1 MVKCRLLLLF
11 GLLPLAFADVAQA
24 QRTPSMREMIE
35 LTDLSSVAISP
46 DGRMVAFREESASIE
61 RNAHDLA
68 WFVVPVDGSAPPR
81 RLADAGEGS
90 WLNGTLL
97 SEPPVWS
104 ADSCFILYRAVIDG
118 EVQVWRAAADG
129 SGVARVTREA
139 GNVIDMMLGADGH
152 TIIYRVGASR
162 EDIVRAER
170 EEYDRGVLI
179 DASVDPS
186 RPLYRGGRIDGRQA
200 TERLKGF
207 WFGHG
212 GLLADQAPHVRA
224 VDIISG
230 VAQDA
235 NAAES
240 ARLAPRLDYFDKLDG
255 RFLVARVSS
264 GDARGTAYVLSSGS
278 THELLVTHGQGL
290 QDAIRCHAAACVGQ
304 RIRSVTWQGGS
315 NALVF
320 ETGDGSGNSNLYR
333 WDVATGAALTLAS
346 GQGMLNGGRDQS
358 EGCAVGA
365 RSMVCVAA
373 DADVPPHL
381 VAIDL
386 DSARTRPL
394 AEPNRALAG
403 LSPHFRPIDWAD
415 GSGRRFTG
423 QLLMPEHATGPVPL
437 FVTYYSCGG
446 YLRGGLGDE
455 FPLRELAR
463 HGIAALCINRYPAP
477 DGVGDQVGAYRIA
490 QSGIEAVVDLL
501 ARDGTIDRSKVG
513 MGGVSFG
520 GESTIWIA
528 MHSRLLAATSI
539 ANVLLTPT
547 YYWFNA
553 VKGREIPKVL
563 QTGWGIGDPD
573 QDRRGWRDLSPAFNA
588 DKIRTP
594 LLMQLPELE
603 YRPNV
608 ELLARLQQAGTQ
620 VELWAF
626 PDEVHVKWQPR
637 HQLAANERNLDWFRY
652 WLQGWIDPDPAKAA
666 QYSRWQA
673 YGVPGAAIDPSHPR
687 AQASASMIGS
697 RR

>member
-1 MVKCRLLLLF
+1 MVKRRLSLTFALLA
-11 GLLPLAFADVAQA
+11 LAGVVHA
-24 QRTPSMREMIE
+24 QRPPSMREMIE

-68 WFVVPVDGSAPPR
+68 WFVVPVDGSAPRR
-81 RLADAGEGS
+81 RLADAGEGN

-104 ADSCFILYRAVIDG
+104 ADSRFILYRAVIDG

-129 SGVARVTREA
+129 SGVARITHEA

-152 TIIYRVGASR
+152 TITYRVGASR
-162 EDIVRAER
+162 DAIVRAER
-170 EEYDRGVLI
+170 EEYDQGVLI

-186 RPLYRGGRIDGRQA
+186 RPLYRGGRIDGRSA

-212 GLLADQAPHVRA
+212 GLLADQAPHVRT
-224 VDIISG
+224 VDIASG
-230 VAQDA
+230 FARDA

-240 ARLAPRLDYFDKLDG
+240 ARLAPRLDYFGKLDG
-255 RFLVARVSS
+255 RFLIASVSS

-278 THELLVTHGQGL
+278 THELLVAHGTGL
-290 QDAIRCHAAACVGQ
+290 LDAIRCRAAACVGQ
-304 RIRSVTWQGGS
+304 RIRSVTWQEGS
-315 NALVF
+315 NAVVL
-320 ETGDGSGNSNLYR
+320 ETGDGAGNSNLYR
-333 WDVATGAALTLAS
+333 WDVASGAVVTLAS

-365 RSMVCVAA
+365 RTMVCVSAA
-373 DADVPPHL
+373 ADVPPHL
-381 VAIDL
+381 VAIDM
-386 DSARTRPL
+386 DSARARPL
-394 AEPNRALAG
+394 AEPNGALAG
-403 LSPHFRPIDWAD
+403 LSPRFRPIDWVD

-423 QLLMPEHATGPVPL
+423 QLLRPDGAKGSVPL

-463 HGIAALCINRYPAP
+463 HGIAALCINRFPAP

-490 QSGIEAVVDLL
+490 QSGIAAIIDRL
-501 ARDGTIDRSKVG
+501 AREGTIDRSKVG

-553 VKGREIPKVL
+553 VKGREIPRVL

-573 QDRRGWRDLSPAFNA
+573 HDRRGWRGLSPTFNA
-588 DKIRTP
+588 DRIRSP

-608 ELLARLQQAGTQ
+608 ELLARLQQVGTP

-637 HQLAANERNLDWFRY
+637 HQLAANTRNLDWFRY
-652 WLQGWIDPDPAKAA
+652 WLQGWIDPDPAKAE

-673 YGVPGAAIDPSHPR
+673 YGATGAGAGSSHPR
-687 AQASASMIGS
+687 TQASASMIGN

>member
-1 MVKCRLLLLF
+1 MVKRRLLLLCA
-11 GLLPLAFADVAQA
+11 LLAPAGVAHA

-68 WFVVPVDGSAPPR
+68 WFVVPADGSAPPR
-81 RLADAGEGS
+81 RLADAGEGN

-104 ADSCFILYRAVIDG
+104 ADSRFILYRAVING

-129 SGVARVTREA
+129 SGVARITREA
-139 GNVIDMMLGADGH
+139 GNVIDMMLGADGR
-152 TIIYRVGASR
+152 TITYRVGASR
-162 EDIVRAER
+162 DDIVRAER
-170 EEYDRGVLI
+170 QEYDQGVLI

-186 RPLYRGGRIDGRQA
+186 RPLYRGGRIDGRPA

-212 GLLADQAPHVRA
+212 GLLADQAPQART
-224 VDIISG
+224 VDIVSG
-230 VAQDA
+230 LAREA
-235 NAAES
+235 NTAEV
-240 ARLAPRLDYFDKLDG
+240 ARLAPAVQYFDKLDG
-255 RFLVARVSS
+255 RFLIARVSS
-264 GDARGTAYVLSSGS
+264 GDTRGTAYVLSSGS
-278 THELLVTHGQGL
+278 THELLVAHGADL
-290 QDAIRCHAAACVGQ
+290 QDAVRCHPAACVGQ
-304 RIRSVTWQGGS
+304 RIRSVTWQEGS

-333 WDVATGAALTLAS
+333 WDVASGAVLTLAS
-346 GQGMLNGGRDQS
+346 GRGMLNGGRDQS
-358 EGCAVGA
+358 ESCAVGA
-365 RSMVCVAA
+365 RTMVCVAA
-373 DADVPPHL
+373 AADVPPHL

-386 DSARTRPL
+386 DSARSRPL

-403 LSPHFRPIDWAD
+403 QSPRFQPIDWID
-415 GSGRRFTG
+415 GSGRHFTG
-423 QLLMPEHATGPVPL
+423 QLLQPEGGTGPVPL

-463 HGIAALCINRYPAP
+463 HGIAALCINRFPAP

-490 QSGIEAVVDLL
+490 QSGIAAIIDRL
-501 ARDGTIDRSKVG
+501 AREGTIDRSKVG

-573 QDRRGWRDLSPAFNA
+573 HDRRGWQGLSPAFNA
-588 DKIRTP
+588 DRIRSP

-608 ELLARLQQAGTQ
+608 ELLARLQQARTP

-652 WLQGWIDPDPAKAA
+652 WLQGRIDPDPAKAA
-666 QYSRWQA
+666 QYSRWKA
-673 YGVPGAAIDPSHPR
+673 YGASGADTGPSHPR
-687 AQASASMIGS
+687 TQASASMIGS

>member
-1 MVKCRLLLLF
+1 MVKRWLSILFALLA
-11 GLLPLAFADVAQA
+11 LPDASQA

-61 RNAHDLA
+61 RNVHDLT
-68 WFVVPVDGSAPPR
+68 WFVVPIDGSAPPR
-81 RLADAGEGS
+81 RLADAGEGT

-97 SEPPVWS
+97 SEPPIWS
-104 ADSCFILYRAVIDG
+104 ADSRHILYRAIIDG

-129 SGVARVTREA
+129 SGVARITQEA
-139 GNVIDMMLGADGH
+139 GNVADMMLGADGR
-152 TIIYRVGASR
+152 TVTYRVGPSR
-162 EDIVRAER
+162 DEIVRAE
-170 EEYDRGVLI
+170 EKEHDDGVLI
-179 DASVDPS
+179 DARVDPS
-186 RPLYRGGRIDGRQA
+186 RPLYRGGRIDGRRA
-200 TERLKGF
+200 TERLGGF
-207 WFGHG
+207 WFGHA
-212 GLLADQAPHVRA
+212 GLLADQAPHVRT
-224 VDIISG
+224 VDIASG
-230 VAQDA
+230 LARDA
-235 NAAES
+235 TAADA
-240 ARLAPRLDYFDKLDG
+240 ARLAPTPQAFDKLDG
-255 RFLVARVSS
+255 KFLVARVAS
-264 GDARGTAYVLSSGS
+264 GDGRGTAYVLSSGA
-278 THELLVTHGQGL
+278 THELLVARGSGL
-290 QDAIRCHAAACVGQ
+290 QGAIRCSAAACTGQ
-304 RIRSVTWQGGS
+304 RIRSVTWQRGAD
-315 NALVF
+315 ALVF
-320 ETGDGSGNSNLYR
+320 ETSDGGGNSSLHRWNVGSGAVDTL
-333 WDVATGAALTLAS
+333 ATGLGLL
-346 GQGMLNGGRDQS
+346 GGGRDQTQ
-358 EGCAVGA
+358 GCAIGTRA
-365 RSMVCVAA
+365 MVCVAA
-373 DADVPPHL
+373 AADAPPHL

-386 DSARTRPL
+386 DTGKTRPL
-394 AEPNRALAG
+394 ADPNPALADTA
-403 LSPHFRPIDWAD
+403 PKFRPISWVDHA
-415 GSGRRFTG
+415 GRRFTG
-423 QLLMPEHATGPVPL
+423 QLLRPDGATGPVPL

-490 QSGIEAVVDLL
+490 QSGIEA
-501 ARDGTIDRSKVG
+501 AIDRLAHDGIVDRTKVG

-553 VKGREIPKVL
+553 VKGREVPDVL
-563 QTGWGIGDPD
+563 KSGWGIGDPD
-573 QDRRGWRDLSPAFNA
+573 QDRRGWRKLSPAFNA
-588 DKIRTP
+588 DRIQAP
-594 LLMQLPELE
+594 LLMQLPEQE

-608 ELLARLQQAGTQ
+608 ELLARLQRAGKP

-637 HQLAANERNLDWFRY
+637 HQLAANARNLDWFRY

-666 QYSRWQA
+666 QYRRWQA
-673 YGVPGAAIDPSHPR
+673 YGAPAGPGSGPSQPR

>member
-11 GLLPLAFADVAQA
+11 GLLPLAFADVAHA
-24 QRTPSMREMIE
+24 QRAPSIREMVE

-46 DGRMVAFREESASIE
+46 DGRMVVFREESASIE

-81 RLADAGEGS
+81 RLADAGEGN

-104 ADSCFILYRAVIDG
+104 ADSRFILYRAVIDG

-129 SGVARVTREA
+129 SGVVRITREA
-139 GNVIDMMLGADGH
+139 GNVIDMMLGADGR
-152 TIIYRVGASR
+152 TIIYRVGAPR

-179 DASVDPS
+179 DATVDPS
-186 RPLYRGGRIDGRQA
+186 RPLYRGGRIDGREA

-212 GLLADQAPHVRA
+212 GLLADQPPHVRT
-224 VDIISG
+224 VDSASG
-230 VAQDA
+230 VARDA
-235 NAAES
+235 SEEEA
-240 ARLAPRLDYFDKLDG
+240 ARLAPRSDYFDKLDG
-255 RFLVARVSS
+255 RFLIARVSS

-278 THELLVTHGQGL
+278 THELLVAHGTGL
-290 QDAIRCHAAACVGQ
+290 QDAIRCHATACVGQ
-304 RIRSVTWQGGS
+304 RIRSVTWQAGTD
-315 NALVF
+315 ALVF
-320 ETGDGSGNSNLYR
+320 ETGDGSGNSSLYR
-333 WDVATGAALTLAS
+333 WDVRSGAVNTLTTGHGL
-346 GQGMLNGGRDQS
+346 LNGGRDQT
-358 EGCAVGA
+358 EGCAIGA
-365 RSMVCVAA
+365 IIMVCVAA

-386 DSARTRPL
+386 ATAKML
-394 AEPNRALAG
+394 ILVQPNPALEAG
-403 LSPHFRPIDWAD
+403 MPRFTPISWHDR
-415 GSGRRFTG
+415 SGRRFTG
-423 QLLMPEHATGPVPL
+423 QLLRPGGAGGPFPL
-437 FVTYYSCGG
+437 FITYYSCSG

-455 FPLRELAR
+455 FPLRSLAE

-477 DGVGDQVGAYRIA
+477 DGNGKNTEAYRIA

-501 ARDGTIDRSKVG
+501 ARNGTIDRSKVG

-528 MHSRLLAATSI
+528 MHSRVLAATSI

-573 QDRRGWRDLSPAFNA
+573 HDRRGWRDLSPAFNA
-588 DKIRTP
+588 DRIRTP
-594 LLMQLPELE
+594 LLMQLPEQE

-608 ELLARLQQAGTQ
+608 ELLARLQQAGTP

-626 PDEVHVKWQPR
+626 PDEVHIKWQPR

-697 RR
+697 SR